1 MINQE
6 NVHSV
11 LAFVTP
17 GILKL
22 LMENR
27 SIATEEAAAL
37 LYNSAVYDALRDQ
50 ETGMW
55 RLSSLALY
63 GMLEEELADKTI
75 DIPEEQ

>member
-6 NVHSV
+6 NVYSV

-22 LMENR
+22 LMDNR
-27 SIATEEAAAL
+27 GIATEEAAAL

-63 GMLEEELADKTI
+63 GMLEEELADKII